1 MQMDTFGYLRQAR
14 RPGMYLALGIAM
26 VAVYLSFTLTL
37 NALFPVL
44 AVLYL
49 ALVLAR
55 LIRNP
60 GRGFRLGPERIDWF
74 TASGRRSASLD
85 DVQSVAIGNGESGQT
100 VCVLQLVDGRTVPL
114 SGVEKL
120 DPRALMREFGRR
132 GIRIMA

>member
-37 NALFPVL
+37 NALVPVL

-120 DPRALMREFGRR
+120 DPRALMR
-132 GIRIMA
+132 

>member
-14 RPGMYLALGIAM
+14 RPGTYLALGIAM

-37 NALFPVL
+37 NALVPVL

-60 GRGFRLGPERIDWF
+60 GRGFRLGPNRIDWF
-74 TASGRRSASLD
+74 TRKGRQSASLD
-85 DVQSVAIGNGESGQT
+85 DLIGVAIGNGTTGQT
-100 VCVLQLVDGRTVPL
+100 VCVLRLADGRTVPL
-114 SGVEKL
+114 SGVEKF
-120 DPRALMREFGRR
+120 DQGALMREFGRR

>member
-37 NALFPVL
+37 NALVPVL

>member
-37 NALFPVL
+37 NALVPVL

-55 LIRNP
+55 LVRNP
-60 GRGFRLGPERIDWF
+60 GRGFRLGPNRIDWF
-74 TASGRRSASLD
+74 TRKGRQSAALD
-85 DVQSVAIGNGESGQT
+85 ELQSVAIGHSETGQT
-100 VCVLQLVDGRTVPL
+100 VCVLRLADGRTVPL
-114 SGVEKL
+114 TGVEHL
-120 DPRALMREFGRR
+120 DPRALMREFGKR

>member
-37 NALFPVL
+37 NALVPVL

-60 GRGFRLGPERIDWF
+60 GRGFRLGPERIDWY
-74 TASGRRSASLD
+74 TGRGRQSAALD
-85 DVQSVAIGNGESGQT
+85 EVRSVAIGNSETGQT
-100 VCVLQLVDGRTVPL
+100 VCVLRLADGRTVPL
-114 SGVEKL
+114 SGVERL

>member
-37 NALFPVL
+37 NALVPVL

-100 VCVLQLVDGRTVPL
+100 ICVLQLVDGRTVPL

>member
-1 MQMDTFGYLRQAR
+1 MKMDTFGYLRQAR

-37 NALFPVL
+37 NALVPVL

-60 GRGFRLGPERIDWF
+60 GSGFRLGPNGIDWF
-74 TASGRRSASLD
+74 TRRGRQSASLD
-85 DVQSVAIGNGESGQT
+85 ELQSVAIGNSETGQT
-100 VCVLQLVDGRTVPL
+100 VCVLRLADGRTVPL
-114 SGVEKL
+114 SGVETL
-120 DPRALMREFGRR
+120 DPGTLMREFGRR
-132 GIRIMA
+132 GIRIMG